1 MSKLTPMMQQYN
13 EIKKQYKDSILFF
26 RMGDFYEMFYEDA
39 VIASK
44 ELEIALTSRDA
55 KNKIPMAGVPYHS
68 ADNYITKLIRRGY
81 KVAICEQVEDPKDA
95 VGIVNREVIRVI
107 TPGTVIDDNALEEN
121 ENNFLISIYIEENS
135 DKVNVGL
142 AFVDISTGEFGVTQ
156 FSSDKEYI
164 KLFEEV
170 SRLDP
175 VECIMPDELLKNT
188 YLVNGLIKRFNCLSI
203 NSVDD
208 SAFIYENAYKKITQH
223 FNNEPLFFGL
233 KDQLLSIQSAGGILE
248 YLYQTQKTTLKN
260 INSLQIIEPLEFMTI
275 DMNTRR
281 NLELV
286 KSLRDGSKMGTLIWV
301 LDQTL
306 TAMGGR
312 LLKSW
317 IVQPLLQKEKIEE
330 RLDAVENLL
339 TNIIMRKELRDNFK
353 KIYDLERLMSK
364 ISYGTANA
372 RDLVALKNSLKVL
385 PILKETL
392 SSCQSTL
399 LLKLKNNLDTLE
411 DIHDLIEVS
420 IHNNPPVSVKDG
432 GIIKKGYNEELDEL
446 RLISKEGKNLIAS
459 LEDKERQE
467 TGIKS
472 LRIGFNRV
480 FGYYIEVT
488 KSNLS
493 LVPDR
498 YTRKQTLV
506 NCERYITAEL
516 KEFETKILGAE
527 EKIKLL
533 EYDLF
538 TLIREKISSHIER
551 IQKTAKILAKL
562 DVLASFAEVS
572 YMNNYIKPKIT
583 NNDEIIIK
591 NSRHPVVEL
600 VLEEELFVPNDIH
613 LDCNENQMVIIT
625 GPNMAGK
632 STYMRQV
639 ALIVLMAQI
648 GCFVPADSAE
658 ISIVDRIFTRIGASD
673 DLAAGDST
681 FMVEMKEVSLIL
693 REATKRS
700 LIILDEVGRGTST
713 YDGLSI
719 AWAVI
724 EYIHNHIGA
733 KTLFATHYHELTQLE
748 GKLQRVKNYCIS
760 VREKD
765 NNIIFLRKIIKGG
778 ADRSYGIHVA
788 SLAGLPKKVI
798 KRAREIMESLKN
810 VETAASSNVSDR
822 ISINNNPK
830 QDKTVKNKQLELYN
844 YVEQNVLNE
853 IKALDIMTMSPIEAL
868 NFLYKIKKK
877 IDNIEG

>member
-760 VREKD
+760 VKEKD

-798 KRAREIMESLKN
+798 KRAGEIMESLKN

>member
-1 MSKLTPMMQQYN
+1 
-13 EIKKQYKDSILFF
+13 
-26 RMGDFYEMFYEDA
+26 
-39 VIASK
+39 
-44 ELEIALTSRDA
+44 
-55 KNKIPMAGVPYHS
+55 
-68 ADNYITKLIRRGY
+68 
-81 KVAICEQVEDPKDA
+81 
-95 VGIVNREVIRVI
+95 
-107 TPGTVIDDNALEEN
+107 
-121 ENNFLISIYIEENS
+121 
-135 DKVNVGL
+135 
-142 AFVDISTGEFGVTQ
+142 
-156 FSSDKEYI
+156 
-164 KLFEEV
+164 
-170 SRLDP
+170 
-175 VECIMPDELLKNT
+175 
-188 YLVNGLIKRFNCLSI
+188 
-203 NSVDD
+203 
-208 SAFIYENAYKKITQH
+208 
-223 FNNEPLFFGL
+223 
-233 KDQLLSIQSAGGILE
+233 
-248 YLYQTQKTTLKN
+248 
-260 INSLQIIEPLEFMTI
+260 MTI

-516 KEFETKILGAE
+516 KE
-527 EKIKLL
+527 
-533 EYDLF
+533 
-538 TLIREKISSHIER
+538 
-551 IQKTAKILAKL
+551 
-562 DVLASFAEVS
+562 
-572 YMNNYIKPKIT
+572 
-583 NNDEIIIK
+583 
-591 NSRHPVVEL
+591 
-600 VLEEELFVPNDIH
+600 
-613 LDCNENQMVIIT
+613 
-625 GPNMAGK
+625 
-632 STYMRQV
+632 
-639 ALIVLMAQI
+639 
-648 GCFVPADSAE
+648 
-658 ISIVDRIFTRIGASD
+658 
-673 DLAAGDST
+673 
-681 FMVEMKEVSLIL
+681 
-693 REATKRS
+693 
-700 LIILDEVGRGTST
+700 
-713 YDGLSI
+713 
-719 AWAVI
+719 
-724 EYIHNHIGA
+724 
-733 KTLFATHYHELTQLE
+733 
-748 GKLQRVKNYCIS
+748 
-760 VREKD
+760 
-765 NNIIFLRKIIKGG
+765 
-778 ADRSYGIHVA
+778 
-788 SLAGLPKKVI
+788 
-798 KRAREIMESLKN
+798 
-810 VETAASSNVSDR
+810 
-822 ISINNNPK
+822 
-830 QDKTVKNKQLELYN
+830 
-844 YVEQNVLNE
+844 
-853 IKALDIMTMSPIEAL
+853 
-868 NFLYKIKKK
+868 
-877 IDNIEG
+877 

>member
-13 EIKKQYKDSILFF
+13 EIKKQYKDSILFV

-55 KNKIPMAGVPYHS
+55 QNKIPMAGVPHHS
-68 ADNYITKLIRRGY
+68 ADNYITKLSRHGY

-95 VGIVNREVIRVI
+95 IGIVNREVIRVI
-107 TPGTVIDDNALEEN
+107 TPGTIIDDNALEEN
-121 ENNFLISIYIEENS
+121 ENNFLISLYLEEESNNY
-135 DKVNVGL
+135 NVGM
-142 AFVDISTGEFGVTQ
+142 AFVDISTGEFGAKQ
-156 FSSDKEYI
+156 FSSDKEYVI
-164 KLFEEV
+164 LLEEV

-175 VECIMPDELLKNT
+175 VECIMPDELLKDT
-188 YLVNGLIKRFNCLSI
+188 YLVNSLKKRFNRLSI
-203 NSVDD
+203 NSIGDF
-208 SAFIYENAYKKITQH
+208 AFVFENSSKKITQH
-223 FNNEPLFFGL
+223 FNKELSFFGL
-233 KDQLLSIQSAGGILE
+233 KDQPLSVQSAGGILE

-260 INSLQIIEPLEFMTI
+260 INSIKTIEPLVSMTI

-281 NLELV
+281 NLELLR
-286 KSLRDGSKMGTLIWV
+286 SLRDGSKTGTLIWV
-301 LDQTL
+301 MDQTL

-317 IVQPLLQKEKIEE
+317 IVQPLIQKEKINE

-339 TNIIMRKELRDNFK
+339 KDTIMRRELRDNFN

-364 ISYGTANA
+364 ITYGTANA
-372 RDLVALKNSLKVL
+372 RDLIALKNSLKVL
-385 PILKETL
+385 PILKESL
-392 SSCQSTL
+392 SSCQCIL
-399 LLKLKNNLDTLE
+399 LLKLKSNLDTLD
-411 DIHDLIEVS
+411 DIHNLLEIS
-420 IHNNPPVSVKDG
+420 ICNNPPISVKDG
-432 GIIKKGYNEELDEL
+432 GIIKNSFSEELDEL

-472 LRIGFNRV
+472 LKIGFNRV
-480 FGYYIEVT
+480 FGYYIELT

-493 LVPDR
+493 SVPDR

-527 EKIKLL
+527 EKIKIL

-538 TLIREKISSHIER
+538 TSVREKISSHIKR
-551 IQKTAKILAKL
+551 IQKTAKIIAAL
-562 DVLASFAEVS
+562 DVLASFAEIS
-572 YMNNYIKPKIT
+572 FKNNYIKPKII
-583 NNDEIIIK
+583 NNDEIIVK
-591 NSRHPVVEL
+591 NSRHPVIEL
-600 VLEEELFVPNDIH
+600 VLEDELFVPNDIH

-648 GCFVPADSAE
+648 GCFVSADNAE
-658 ISIVDRIFTRIGASD
+658 ISIVDRIFTRIGAAD

-693 REATKRS
+693 SDATKKS

-724 EYIHNHIGA
+724 EYIHKYIGA

-760 VREKD
+760 VKEKG

-788 SLAGLPKKVI
+788 SLAGLPNKVI
-798 KRAREIMESLKN
+798 IRAREIIESLEN
-810 VETAASSNVSDR
+810 VETATSSN
-822 ISINNNPK
+822 IPNSININNSK
-830 QDKTVKNKQLELYN
+830 QDVTVKNKQLELYN
-844 YVEQNVLNE
+844 YAHEQVLEE
-853 IKALDIMTMSPIEAL
+853 IKALDIMTVSPIEAL

-877 IDNIEG
+877 IKNIEG

>member
-798 KRAREIMESLKN
+798 KRAGEIMESLKN

>member
-1 MSKLTPMMQQYN
+1 
-13 EIKKQYKDSILFF
+13 
-26 RMGDFYEMFYEDA
+26 
-39 VIASK
+39 
-44 ELEIALTSRDA
+44 
-55 KNKIPMAGVPYHS
+55 
-68 ADNYITKLIRRGY
+68 
-81 KVAICEQVEDPKDA
+81 
-95 VGIVNREVIRVI
+95 
-107 TPGTVIDDNALEEN
+107 
-121 ENNFLISIYIEENS
+121 
-135 DKVNVGL
+135 
-142 AFVDISTGEFGVTQ
+142 
-156 FSSDKEYI
+156 
-164 KLFEEV
+164 
-170 SRLDP
+170 
-175 VECIMPDELLKNT
+175 
-188 YLVNGLIKRFNCLSI
+188 
-203 NSVDD
+203 
-208 SAFIYENAYKKITQH
+208 
-223 FNNEPLFFGL
+223 
-233 KDQLLSIQSAGGILE
+233 
-248 YLYQTQKTTLKN
+248 
-260 INSLQIIEPLEFMTI
+260 MTI

-693 REATKRS
+693 REATK
-700 LIILDEVGRGTST
+700 
-713 YDGLSI
+713 
-719 AWAVI
+719 
-724 EYIHNHIGA
+724 
-733 KTLFATHYHELTQLE
+733 
-748 GKLQRVKNYCIS
+748 
-760 VREKD
+760 
-765 NNIIFLRKIIKGG
+765 
-778 ADRSYGIHVA
+778 
-788 SLAGLPKKVI
+788 KK
-798 KRAREIMESLKN
+798 
-810 VETAASSNVSDR
+810 
-822 ISINNNPK
+822 P
-830 QDKTVKNKQLELYN
+830 YN
-844 YVEQNVLNE
+844 
-853 IKALDIMTMSPIEAL
+853 
-868 NFLYKIKKK
+868 FR
-877 IDNIEG
+877 

>member
-760 VREKD
+760 VKEKD

>member
-1 MSKLTPMMQQYN
+1 M
-13 EIKKQYKDSILFF
+13 
-26 RMGDFYEMFYEDA
+26 
-39 VIASK
+39 
-44 ELEIALTSRDA
+44 
-55 KNKIPMAGVPYHS
+55 
-68 ADNYITKLIRRGY
+68 
-81 KVAICEQVEDPKDA
+81 
-95 VGIVNREVIRVI
+95 
-107 TPGTVIDDNALEEN
+107 
-121 ENNFLISIYIEENS
+121 
-135 DKVNVGL
+135 
-142 AFVDISTGEFGVTQ
+142 
-156 FSSDKEYI
+156 
-164 KLFEEV
+164 
-170 SRLDP
+170 
-175 VECIMPDELLKNT
+175 
-188 YLVNGLIKRFNCLSI
+188 
-203 NSVDD
+203 
-208 SAFIYENAYKKITQH
+208 
-223 FNNEPLFFGL
+223 
-233 KDQLLSIQSAGGILE
+233 
-248 YLYQTQKTTLKN
+248 
-260 INSLQIIEPLEFMTI
+260 
-275 DMNTRR
+275 
-281 NLELV
+281 
-286 KSLRDGSKMGTLIWV
+286 
-301 LDQTL
+301 
-306 TAMGGR
+306 
-312 LLKSW
+312 
-317 IVQPLLQKEKIEE
+317 
-330 RLDAVENLL
+330 
-339 TNIIMRKELRDNFK
+339 
-353 KIYDLERLMSK
+353 
-364 ISYGTANA
+364 
-372 RDLVALKNSLKVL
+372 
-385 PILKETL
+385 
-392 SSCQSTL
+392 
-399 LLKLKNNLDTLE
+399 DTLE

-760 VREKD
+760 VKEKD

-798 KRAREIMESLKN
+798 KRAGEIMESLKN

>member
-260 INSLQIIEPLEFMTI
+260 INSLQIIEPLEYMTI

-372 RDLVALKNSLKVL
+372 RDLVAL
-385 PILKETL
+385 
-392 SSCQSTL
+392 
-399 LLKLKNNLDTLE
+399 
-411 DIHDLIEVS
+411 
-420 IHNNPPVSVKDG
+420 
-432 GIIKKGYNEELDEL
+432 
-446 RLISKEGKNLIAS
+446 
-459 LEDKERQE
+459 
-467 TGIKS
+467 
-472 LRIGFNRV
+472 
-480 FGYYIEVT
+480 
-488 KSNLS
+488 
-493 LVPDR
+493 
-498 YTRKQTLV
+498 
-506 NCERYITAEL
+506 
-516 KEFETKILGAE
+516 
-527 EKIKLL
+527 
-533 EYDLF
+533 
-538 TLIREKISSHIER
+538 
-551 IQKTAKILAKL
+551 
-562 DVLASFAEVS
+562 
-572 YMNNYIKPKIT
+572 
-583 NNDEIIIK
+583 
-591 NSRHPVVEL
+591 
-600 VLEEELFVPNDIH
+600 
-613 LDCNENQMVIIT
+613 
-625 GPNMAGK
+625 
-632 STYMRQV
+632 
-639 ALIVLMAQI
+639 
-648 GCFVPADSAE
+648 
-658 ISIVDRIFTRIGASD
+658 
-673 DLAAGDST
+673 
-681 FMVEMKEVSLIL
+681 
-693 REATKRS
+693 
-700 LIILDEVGRGTST
+700 
-713 YDGLSI
+713 
-719 AWAVI
+719 
-724 EYIHNHIGA
+724 
-733 KTLFATHYHELTQLE
+733 
-748 GKLQRVKNYCIS
+748 
-760 VREKD
+760 
-765 NNIIFLRKIIKGG
+765 
-778 ADRSYGIHVA
+778 
-788 SLAGLPKKVI
+788 
-798 KRAREIMESLKN
+798 
-810 VETAASSNVSDR
+810 
-822 ISINNNPK
+822 
-830 QDKTVKNKQLELYN
+830 
-844 YVEQNVLNE
+844 
-853 IKALDIMTMSPIEAL
+853 
-868 NFLYKIKKK
+868 
-877 IDNIEG
+877 